1 MTQIPFMVRFLPFF
15 ATEALVDR
23 AIAKAVGEGRYH
35 PCECLLKPKR
45 QNGES
50 ERPFHFSDHNQPL
63 QNIRDAAQAT
73 FRTETKNSF
82 QHVVEVQTRSHRLQS
97 KGIFRTFGKM
107 LVRHAPRQTHATSSR
122 RHMFS
127 SVEQVDQVSG
137 DHFVAF
143 ILIRMKMLRDACS
156 SGREKEPCSDPGTI
170 CHVRRFEQLHGITTW
185 YSDPLIDRW
194 HGDNF

>member
-15 ATEALVDR
+15 ATEALIHG
-23 AIAKAVGEGRYH
+23 AIAKAVSERRYYR
-35 PCECLLKPKR
+35 CKRVLKPKR

-73 FRTETKNSF
+73 FRTETENSF
-82 QHVVEVQTRSHRLQS
+82 QHIVEVQTRSHRLHS
-97 KGIFRTFGKM
+97 KSIFRTFGKM
-107 LVRHAPRQTHATSSR
+107 LVRHAPWQTRDASSR

-127 SVEQVDQVSG
+127 SVEEVDQVSG
-137 DHFVAF
+137 DHFVGL

-156 SGREKEPCSDPGTI
+156 SGREKEPCSDP
-170 CHVRRFEQLHGITTW
+170 
-185 YSDPLIDRW
+185 
-194 HGDNF
+194 